1 MKLIYFLCLI
11 ITFSAR
17 ADFFAGISNFFSKD
31 ENTFSSR
38 EEYSSEYCSKYE
50 KEDELDYFVGCRDK
64 KTYVSFD
71 LDSDLE
77 KVNRKLIEQSFMD
90 DIKSKVVSDLSGAQE
105 NLAKL
110 KFCIEGTTNSNCSI
124 TINKTLDAIRS
135 NVPAMRISMA
145 QMDMPGKI
153 FSPTKPERF
162 QRKLKHPLTG
172 KALKPLTEGE
182 VQYLKEHTDYLEAKF
197 RSEVIKENPKFKT
210 CENQTPC
217 KQEMIIN
224 SFIVK
229 KFENENKKQ
238 KDNYNKI
245 LDSNPLLSFLGL
257 TGDES
262 DTEIIDRLRP
272 TVTKLYD
279 NLNSTLKKAKSAKG
293 DDIKK
298 LLLFTKSSESLLQ
311 SKKSRYYCDI
321 HEDFLDELDF
331 DELKK
336 DVGLVSASIIGG
348 GLCALTAGGA
358 CVIATAL
365 GTEGAS
371 YLVDLGRTRELERT
385 FYSGLGDVEEY
396 ADKKESL
403 ATAGKLALLSVA
415 SEGVT
420 TINLVKNTFVK
431 ASKRPRLR
439 RVTTEYKKFHKLY
452 NPNNTYDLDAMD
464 RVHLVDIAQILV
476 KRQKN
481 NNPNISHETLDK
493 SVKKALDKLIK
504 ECRGTE

>member
-17 ADFFAGISNFFSKD
+17 ADFFARISNFFSKD

-229 KFENENKKQ
+229 
-238 KDNYNKI
+238 
-245 LDSNPLLSFLGL
+245 
-257 TGDES
+257 
-262 DTEIIDRLRP
+262 
-272 TVTKLYD
+272 
-279 NLNSTLKKAKSAKG
+279 
-293 DDIKK
+293 
-298 LLLFTKSSESLLQ
+298 
-311 SKKSRYYCDI
+311 
-321 HEDFLDELDF
+321 
-331 DELKK
+331 
-336 DVGLVSASIIGG
+336 
-348 GLCALTAGGA
+348 
-358 CVIATAL
+358 
-365 GTEGAS
+365 
-371 YLVDLGRTRELERT
+371 
-385 FYSGLGDVEEY
+385 
-396 ADKKESL
+396 
-403 ATAGKLALLSVA
+403 
-415 SEGVT
+415 
-420 TINLVKNTFVK
+420 IN
-431 ASKRPRLR
+431 
-439 RVTTEYKKFHKLY
+439 
-452 NPNNTYDLDAMD
+452 
-464 RVHLVDIAQILV
+464 
-476 KRQKN
+476 
-481 NNPNISHETLDK
+481 
-493 SVKKALDKLIK
+493 
-504 ECRGTE
+504 